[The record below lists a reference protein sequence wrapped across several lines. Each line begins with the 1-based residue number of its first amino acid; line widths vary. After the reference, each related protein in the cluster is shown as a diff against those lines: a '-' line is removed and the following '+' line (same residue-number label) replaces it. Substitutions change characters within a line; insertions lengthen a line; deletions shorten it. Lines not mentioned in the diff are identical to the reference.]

1 MGSRGPMSAAHKAA
15 LGGAAKKGGGG
26 KQEQLQAPIWC
37 PENTCSVSGR
47 GKIEGRSGPRE
58 GHAEFEVMGGWKRV
72 DPGCRVDAGMCDC
85 AGLRPLPEHRVQSTG
100 RWGSSL
106 KRGGGPHPPFARNRH
121 LTQTTPMGR
130 SCLAWESR
138 AVTKSLKTGI
148 PAAVSRPES
157 SSSCPCDAP
166 PT

>member
-1 MGSRGPMSAAHKAA
+1 MSAAHKAA
-15 LGGAAKKGGGG
+15 LGGAAKKGGGD

-106 KRGGGPHPPFARNRH
+106 KRGGSTPSLRKEQALDPSDTDGTVLPCLGITSSDQKPENRD
-121 LTQTTPMGR
+121 
-130 SCLAWESR
+130 
-138 AVTKSLKTGI
+138 
-148 PAAVSRPES
+148 S
-157 SSSCPCDAP
+157 SSGVQARVQQLLPL
-166 PT
+166 